1 MRRFITSQQVI
12 ALGHTRKEL
21 ELVEHAGRL
30 LRVDRSVYV
39 DPRDGPVTQLDYAV
53 ARTIASGEVATGLVG
68 GAIYELDAVD
78 ASLVLVPRRR
88 RAVMFGGEP
97 TVVSGVL
104 VASALQVIV
113 ELAALLDDL
122 RWEQSLESGLHKGLF
137 TLPELE
143 HLLPELAASRTH
155 GAPRI
160 RRVLRLRPK
169 GAPPTESLMETLM
182 VQIARRTDGVPEP
195 DRQVVVEDGDRF
207 VARVDLAWV
216 PLGGFTELD
225 GQGHKG
231 QPEYD
236 SSRQTDVVATTGW
249 LPGRFVWREVR
260 HNPQATGARLVRFV
274 DQMRRRPVRDGI
286 GAAESPGKRQI
297 GD

>member
-1 MRRFITSQQVI
+1 VRRFITTQQVI
-12 ALGHTRKEL
+12 AAGHTRKEL
-21 ELVEHAGRL
+21 EAVEHAGRL

-53 ARTIASGEVATGLVG
+53 ARTIASGEVATGLVA
-68 GAIYELDAVD
+68 GALYELDAVD

-97 TVVSGVL
+97 QAVNGIL
-104 VASALQVIV
+104 VASGLQVIV

-122 RWEQSLESGLHKGLF
+122 RWEQALESGLCKGLF
-137 TLPELE
+137 AIADLE
-143 HLLPELAASRTH
+143 HLLPELSASRTH

-182 VQIARRTDGVPEP
+182 IQIARRTEGVPEP
-195 DRQVVVEDGDRF
+195 ERQVVVFDGDRF
-207 VARVDLAWV
+207 VARVDVAWQQ
-216 PLGGFTELD
+216 LGGFGELD

-236 SSRQTDVVATTGW
+236 ASRQTDVVATTGW
-249 LPGRFVWREVR
+249 LPARFVWREVR
-260 HNPQATGARLVRFV
+260 YNPKATGARLVRFV
-274 DQMRRRPVRDGI
+274 EQMRRRSV
-286 GAAESPGKRQI
+286 A
-297 GD
+297 